1 MVVRGSKLHPAIHRV
16 GSTIICRYPEIQDHD
31 NVIISILN
39 IIEIPLIFIVAS

>member
-31 NVIISILN
+31 NVCNIISL
-39 IIEIPLIFIVAS
+39 ERELSLKER